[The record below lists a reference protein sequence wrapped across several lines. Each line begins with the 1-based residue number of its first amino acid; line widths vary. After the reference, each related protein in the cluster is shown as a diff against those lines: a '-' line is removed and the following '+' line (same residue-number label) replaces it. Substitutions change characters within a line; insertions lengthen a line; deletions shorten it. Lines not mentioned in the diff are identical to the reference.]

1 VFFLPLLLTP
11 QVQDVHARSH
21 ARRMALETTFHAPD
35 GRTFGCSKE
44 QPKSRGA
51 TVGDA
56 TFARWRSL
64 SPKAFATFARWRSPS
79 SKAFGSERGSGRTAK
94 CTTKANRVDPRGSER
109 SLPDEG
115 LSCSKPPEEERR
127 GGARSVGERACRR
140 GRRRDESNGPV
151 VRSSRRP
158 IVAKRR
164 EVERPHCQNSV
175 RDVQL

>member
-1 VFFLPLLLTP
+1 MFFLPLLLTP
-11 QVQDVHARSH
+11 QVQDVRARSH
-21 ARRMALETTFHAPD
+21 ARRVALETAFRAPD
-35 GRTFGCSKE
+35 GRTFSCSEE
-44 QPKSRGA
+44 QPKPREA

-64 SPKAFATFARWRSPS
+64 SPKTFATFARWRSPS

-127 GGARSVGERACRR
+127 GGVRSVGERACRR
-140 GRRRDESNGPV
+140 GRRRGESNGPV
-151 VRSSRRP
+151 VWSSRP
-158 IVAKRR
+158 TVAKRR